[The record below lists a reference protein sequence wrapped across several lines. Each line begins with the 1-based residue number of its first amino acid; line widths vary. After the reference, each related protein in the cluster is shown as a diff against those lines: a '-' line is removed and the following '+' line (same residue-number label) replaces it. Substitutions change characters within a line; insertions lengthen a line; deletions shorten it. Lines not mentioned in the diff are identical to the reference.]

1 MPVQSVAHWEEK
13 ARLAAEKAE
22 TMWHPPTR
30 AAMLEIA
37 QLYLNLAEHTLKLP
51 DAVIIATGGL
61 PDTEWLDGAEYCDTV
76 WQVLE
81 DPSRAKK
88 DGLIYDALAA
98 IRQCHAR
105 FTSPNKATTC
115 TAQSMMRCVCAA
127 RCSSVAALRLVAMR
141 QFLPPPVSGER
152 SGHVA
157 RSRRPGRQ
165 KPRHAMSR

>member
-61 PDTEWLDGAEYCDTV
+61 PDTEWLDGAEYLRHGV
-76 WQVLE
+76 AGAGR
-81 DPSRAKK
+81 PISR
-88 DGLIYDALAA
+88 
-98 IRQCHAR
+98 
-105 FTSPNKATTC
+105 
-115 TAQSMMRCVCAA
+115 
-127 RCSSVAALRLVAMR
+127 
-141 QFLPPPVSGER
+141 EE
-152 SGHVA
+152 
-157 RSRRPGRQ
+157 GR
-165 KPRHAMSR
+165 ADL